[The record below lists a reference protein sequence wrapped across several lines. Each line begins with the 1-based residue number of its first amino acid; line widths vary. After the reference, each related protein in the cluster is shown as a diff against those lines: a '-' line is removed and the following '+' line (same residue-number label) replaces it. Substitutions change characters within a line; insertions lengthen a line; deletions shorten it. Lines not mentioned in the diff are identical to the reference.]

1 MLLEYLCILVKRFGK
16 NNPLIIKTME
26 HTEFI
31 RVIDSQKE
39 LISIQNSALE
49 RADKIIDLQNQLIK
63 QLEIKNKRNSIIA
76 TALYIVF
83 ILVETIDIIR
93 TIS

>member
-1 MLLEYLCILVKRFGK
+1 
-16 NNPLIIKTME
+16 ME

-31 RVIDSQKE
+31 KVIDSQKE
-39 LISIQNSALE
+39 LISIQKSALE

-63 QLEIKNKRNSIIA
+63 QLEVKNKRDSII
-76 TALYIVF
+76 TPFLYIVF
-83 ILVETIDIIR
+83 ILAIVIDIIR

>member
-1 MLLEYLCILVKRFGK
+1 
-16 NNPLIIKTME
+16 ME

-39 LISIQNSALE
+39 LISMQSSALE
-49 RADKIIDLQNQLIK
+49 RADRIIDLQNQLIK
-63 QLEIKNKRNSIIA
+63 QLDIKNKRNSIIA
-76 TALYIVF
+76 TVLYIVF
-83 ILVETIDIIR
+83 ILAVTIDIIR

>member
-1 MLLEYLCILVKRFGK
+1 
-16 NNPLIIKTME
+16 ME